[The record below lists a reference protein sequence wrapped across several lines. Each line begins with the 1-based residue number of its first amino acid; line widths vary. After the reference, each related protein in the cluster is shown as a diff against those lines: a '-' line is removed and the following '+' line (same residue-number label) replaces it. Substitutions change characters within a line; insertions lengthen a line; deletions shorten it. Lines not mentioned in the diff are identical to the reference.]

1 MSKEATIRVRMSARD
16 AHYGGNLVPGAKML
30 EIFGDL
36 ITDLA
41 IQQDGDEGLF
51 RAYHEVEFLAP
62 VYSGDFIEAKGR
74 IVKVGNTSRR
84 CEFEAYKVIAV
95 RPDVNE
101 SAPERGFGGNQ
112 PSGCAEVGEQI
123 AGRDEQLC
131 GLGFRYARVDLAVGR
146 HAHPGTRLLE

>member
-1 MSKEATIRVRMSARD
+1 MSKEATLRIRMSARD

-51 RAYHEVEFLAP
+51 RSYDSVDFLAP

-95 RPDVNE
+95 RPDVNH
-101 SAPERGFGGNQ
+101 SAADVLKEPILV
-112 PSGCAEVGEQI
+112 AK
-123 AGRDEQLC
+123 AT
-131 GLGFRYARVDLAVGR
+131 
-146 HAHPGTRLLE
+146 GTTVIPKEFKRI

>member
-1 MSKEATIRVRMSARD
+1 MSKEAMIRLRMSARD
-16 AHYGGNLVPGAKML
+16 AHYGGNLIAGARML
-30 EIFGDL
+30 ELFGDL

-62 VYSGDFIEAKGR
+62 VYSGDFIEARGR

-95 RPDVNE
+95 RPDVSD
-101 SAPERGFGGNQ
+101 SAADVLEEPVLVCR
-112 PSGCAEVGEQI
+112 
-123 AGRDEQLC
+123 
-131 GLGFRYARVDLAVGR
+131 AVGTTVVPADKKR
-146 HAHPGTRLLE
+146 I

>member
-1 MSKEATIRVRMSARD
+1 MSKQAMLRVRMSARD
-16 AHYGGNLVPGAKML
+16 AHYGGNLVPGSRML
-30 EIFGDL
+30 ELFGDL

-74 IVKVGNTSRR
+74 IVKLGKTSRR

-95 RPDVNE
+95 RTDISH
-101 SAPERGFGGNQ
+101 SA
-112 PSGCAEVGEQI
+112 A
-123 AGRDEQLC
+123 
-131 GLGFRYARVDLAVGR
+131 DLLKEPVLVCRAI
-146 HAHPGTRLLE
+146 GTTVVPAPLKRI

>member
-1 MSKEATIRVRMSARD
+1 MSKEAVLRMRMSARD
-16 AHYGGNLVPGAKML
+16 AHYGGNLVPGARML

-51 RAYHEVEFLAP
+51 RAYQSVDFLAP

-74 IVKVGNTSRR
+74 IVELGNTSRR

-95 RPDVNE
+95 RTDVSD
-101 SAPERGFGGNQ
+101 SAADVLKEPILV
-112 PSGCAEVGEQI
+112 CKAE
-123 AGRDEQLC
+123 
-131 GLGFRYARVDLAVGR
+131 
-146 HAHPGTRLLE
+146 GTTVVPAELKRT

>member
-51 RAYHEVEFLAP
+51 RAYHEVEFLAASSRP
-62 VYSGDFIEAKGR
+62 TRSLRCGPTSMTRRRTYSK
-74 IVKVGNTSRR
+74 SR
-84 CEFEAYKVIAV
+84 FS
-95 RPDVNE
+95 
-101 SAPERGFGGNQ
+101 SAER
-112 PSGCAEVGEQI
+112 
-123 AGRDEQLC
+123 
-131 GLGFRYARVDLAVGR
+131 LAPR
-146 HAHPGTRLLE
+146 SFPRR

>member
-1 MSKEATIRVRMSARD
+1 MSKEALIRVRMSARD

-51 RAYHEVEFLAP
+51 RAYHSVDFLEP

-74 IVKVGNTSRR
+74 IVKLGNTSRR

-95 RPDVNE
+95 RTDVND
-101 SAPERGFGGNQ
+101 SAADVLKEPILV
-112 PSGCAEVGEQI
+112 CKAEGTTVVPAEMK
-123 AGRDEQLC
+123 
-131 GLGFRYARVDLAVGR
+131 RV
-146 HAHPGTRLLE
+146 

>member
-1 MSKEATIRVRMSARD
+1 MSKEATLRVRMSARD

-30 EIFGDL
+30 ELFGDL

-51 RAYHEVEFLAP
+51 RSYDSVDFLAP

-74 IVKVGNTSRR
+74 IIKLGNTSRR

-95 RPDVNE
+95 RPDVNH
-101 SAPERGFGGNQ
+101 SAADVLKEPILV
-112 PSGCAEVGEQI
+112 AK
-123 AGRDEQLC
+123 
-131 GLGFRYARVDLAVGR
+131 AVGTTVIPKEFKR
-146 HAHPGTRLLE
+146 I